1 MGKRPAK
8 DAPAG
13 ASPRRLPL
21 LALVF
26 ALGAQTMIV
35 ELSLPRLLAPAFGN
49 TLFCWTAAI
58 SVVLAALALGYHAG
72 GVVSARRPG
81 THAGLLWGLAA
92 AASGWVVASGV
103 WGDRIVGALSD
114 LGMIAGPLVGTCL
127 LAAPPAGLG
136 ASVLPIGVG
145 LTAATADSGR
155 CAGRLYACSTVGSVL
170 GVLTTGYLLL
180 PLLGVS
186 GALFA
191 AAALVFATFLLGR
204 RVLLGAVGLGLLA
217 LLAAT
222 ATAHRANNVLLD
234 TSNGYHRIRV
244 MAARENPQVRHL
256 YLDSTIEG
264 MVRLGSTAPVMPYQT
279 HGVRIADAVPHLK
292 RIFFLGGGTF
302 SMPKHIQAK
311 YPGVDIEV
319 AEIDPD
325 VVRVAQAFLEMPAG
339 LTVSIGD
346 ARRILKNARPGY
358 DLIVNDAFHGV
369 REIPFHLV
377 TREFH
382 RLVAER
388 LSPGG
393 IYAVNVMGHPR
404 ASRLVQSVTRT
415 LAQDFRHVHHFTF
428 MTRDIQNI
436 WILAGAQPIP
446 LGDPAPASAE
456 AGMIF
461 TDNHAPVEYLIAL
474 DVTRE
479 ARPRRH

>member
-1 MGKRPAK
+1 MGKRPAR
-8 DAPAG
+8 DAPARS
-13 ASPRRLPL
+13 APRQVPL

-72 GVVSARRPG
+72 GVVSARSEGARVR
-81 THAGLLWGLAA
+81 LLWGLAA
-92 AASGWVVASGV
+92 AASGWVVVSGV

-114 LGMIAGPLVGTCL
+114 LGMIAGPLVGTAL
-127 LAAPPAGLG
+127 LAAPPAGIG
-136 ASVLPIGVG
+136 ASVLPLGVG
-145 LTAATADSGR
+145 LTATAADSGR
-155 CAGRLYACSTVGSVL
+155 CAGRLYAWSTVGSVL
-170 GVLTTGYLLL
+170 GVLATGYLLL

-191 AAALVFATFLLGR
+191 AAGLVFATFLLGKR
-204 RVLLGAVGLGLLA
+204 LLLGAVGLGIVV

-222 ATAHRANNVLLD
+222 APAQRARNVLVD

-244 MAARENPQVRHL
+244 TAARENPQVRHL

-264 MVRLGSTAPVMPYQT
+264 MVRLGSTAPVMPYQS
-279 HGVRIADAVPHLK
+279 HGVLIADAVPHLK

-302 SMPKHIQAK
+302 SMPKHIRAK
-311 YPGVDIEV
+311 YPGVEIEV

-325 VVRVAQAFLEMPAG
+325 VVRVAEAFLEMPTG

-346 ARRILKNARPGY
+346 ARRILKHARKEY
-358 DLIVNDAFHGV
+358 DLIVTDAFHGV

-382 RLVAER
+382 RLVAAR

-393 IYAVNVMGHPR
+393 LYAVNVMGHPR
-404 ASRLVQSVTRT
+404 ESRLVQSMTRT
-415 LAQDFRHVHHFTF
+415 LAEDFRHVRHLTF
-428 MTRDIQNI
+428 MTREIQNI
-436 WILAGAQPIP
+436 WILAAAQPIP
-446 LGDPAPASAE
+446 LGDPAPASAG

-474 DVTRE
+474 DLTRE
-479 ARPRRH
+479 PRPRRP